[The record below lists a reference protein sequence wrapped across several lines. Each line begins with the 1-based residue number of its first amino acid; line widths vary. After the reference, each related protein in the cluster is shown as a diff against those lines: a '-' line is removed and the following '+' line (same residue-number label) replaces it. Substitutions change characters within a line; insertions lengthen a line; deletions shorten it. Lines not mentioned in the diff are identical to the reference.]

1 MIDFPGGVRY
11 NGGTPV
17 NLMDKESNMEVK
29 LGEHLRS
36 LRRRDGRTQE
46 DLAVALDVTPQAV
59 SRWENGSCYPDMAL
73 IPSMANYFGVTIDE
87 LFGYK
92 NDRDEKVD
100 AIVQKVEAFQ
110 IKGRS
115 DDEWVEECLGILRA
129 GLAEFP
135 QNEKLRI
142 TLADTLSE
150 AGWRRYQE
158 WLYYDGEGY
167 LRRDYDRHRK
177 NEFWEEAVE
186 VCESL
191 VSTAGDHAIV
201 TRAVSILVLLYRNL
215 GDTERAK
222 ACAECMP
229 ELKDCREVLLAAS
242 VDGKEEA
249 QYLGDLLLKL
259 AGQLSKHLI
268 YALMTNR
275 AHYENDLAME
285 KIKGVIALFDLVCD
299 DGNLGEY
306 HGELIK
312 LNLYLSR
319 VQWERGYRDDAF
331 ASLDEALRHARA
343 LERLSDGGEHSFTAP
358 LVSFVKCRT
367 GPCGDIAGTLPEDWP
382 FCGMPECG
390 QIEAEI
396 KADPRWEKWGR
407 ACKRSQ

>member
-1 MIDFPGGVRY
+1 M
-11 NGGTPV
+11 

>member
-1 MIDFPGGVRY
+1 
-11 NGGTPV
+11 
-17 NLMDKESNMEVK
+17 MEVK

-46 DLAVALDVTPQAV
+46 DLAAALDVTPQAV

-87 LFGYK
+87 LFGYR
-92 NDRDEKVD
+92 NDRDKKVD
-100 AIVQKVEAFQ
+100 AIIQRVEAFH
-110 IKGRS
+110 IKGRG

-142 TLADTLSE
+142 TLADALAE
-150 AGWRRYQE
+150 AGWRRYHE
-158 WLYYDGEGY
+158 WLFYDGEGY
-167 LRRDYDRHRK
+167 LQHDYDRHRK

-215 GDTERAK
+215 GETEKAA
-222 ACAECMP
+222 ACAGRMP
-229 ELKDCREVLLAAS
+229 ELKSCREVLLAAS
-242 VDGKEEA
+242 ADGKEEA
-249 QYLGDLLLKL
+249 RYLGDLLLKL
-259 AGQLSKHLI
+259 AGQFSKHLI
-268 YALMTNR
+268 YALMANR
-275 AHYENDLAME
+275 AHYESDLAME

-306 HGELIK
+306 HDELIK

-319 VQWERGYRDDAF
+319 VQWERGYHDEAF

-343 LERLSDGGEHSFTAP
+343 LEGLLDGKEHSFTAP

-367 GPCGDIAGTLPEDWP
+367 GSCVDIASTLPEDWP
-382 FCGMPECG
+382 FVYSPDYGE
-390 QIEAEI
+390 IEKEI
-396 KADPRWEKWGR
+396 KADPRWERWVR
-407 ACKRSQ
+407 TCKSDQ

>member
-1 MIDFPGGVRY
+1 
-11 NGGTPV
+11 
-17 NLMDKESNMEVK
+17 MEVK

-46 DLAVALDVTPQAV
+46 DLAAALDVTPQAV

-87 LFGYK
+87 LFGYR
-92 NDRDEKVD
+92 NDRDKKVD
-100 AIVQKVEAFQ
+100 AIIQRVEAFH
-110 IKGRS
+110 IKGRG

-142 TLADTLSE
+142 TLADALAE
-150 AGWRRYQE
+150 AGWRRYHE
-158 WLYYDGEGY
+158 WLFYDGEGY
-167 LRRDYDRHRK
+167 LQHDYDRHRK

-191 VSTAGDHAIV
+191 VNTAGDHAIV

-215 GDTERAK
+215 GETEKAA
-222 ACAECMP
+222 ACAGRMP
-229 ELKDCREVLLAAS
+229 ELKSCREVLLAAS
-242 VDGKEEA
+242 ADGKEEA
-249 QYLGDLLLKL
+249 RYLGDLLLKL
-259 AGQLSKHLI
+259 AGQFSKHLI
-268 YALMTNR
+268 YALMANR
-275 AHYENDLAME
+275 AHYESDLAME

-306 HGELIK
+306 HDELIK

-319 VQWERGYRDDAF
+319 VQWERGYHDEAF

-343 LERLSDGGEHSFTAP
+343 LEGLLDGKEHSFTAP

-367 GPCGDIAGTLPEDWP
+367 GSCVDIASTLPEDWP
-382 FCGMPECG
+382 FVYSPDYGE
-390 QIEAEI
+390 IEKEI
-396 KADPRWEKWGR
+396 KADPRWEKWVR
-407 ACKRSQ
+407 ECKNLRNL

>member
-1 MIDFPGGVRY
+1 
-11 NGGTPV
+11 
-17 NLMDKESNMEVK
+17 MEVK
-29 LGEHLRS
+29 LGEHLRA

-46 DLAVALDVTPQAV
+46 DLAAALDVTPQAV

-87 LFGYK
+87 LFGYR
-92 NDRDEKVD
+92 NDRDKKVD
-100 AIVQKVEAFQ
+100 AIIQRVEAFH
-110 IKGRS
+110 IKGRG

-142 TLADTLSE
+142 TLAGTLAE
-150 AGWRRYQE
+150 AGWRRYHE
-158 WLYYDGEGY
+158 WLFYDEDGY
-167 LRRDYDRHRK
+167 LQHDYDRHRK

-191 VSTAGDHAIV
+191 VNTAGDHAIV

-215 GDTERAK
+215 GETERAT
-222 ACAECMP
+222 ACAGRMP
-229 ELKDCREVLLAAS
+229 ELKNCREVLLAAS

-249 QYLGDLLLKL
+249 RYLGDLLLKL
-259 AGQLSKHLI
+259 AGQFSKHLI
-268 YALMTNR
+268 YALMANR
-275 AHYENDLAME
+275 AHYESDLAME

-306 HGELIK
+306 HDELIK

-319 VQWERGYRDDAF
+319 VQWERGCHDEAF
-331 ASLDEALRHARA
+331 ASLEEALRHARA
-343 LERLSDGGEHSFTAP
+343 LEGLLDGKEHSFTAP

-367 GPCGDIAGTLPEDWP
+367 GSCGDIASTLPEDWP
-382 FCGMPECG
+382 FFYSPDYGE
-390 QIEAEI
+390 IEKEI
-396 KADPRWEKWGR
+396 KADPRWERWVRK
-407 ACKRSQ
+407 CKSSQ